1 MDVFKW
7 LGNLLMILT
16 VIYLY
21 FWAAEWLTAS
31 YAAHHHEV
39 ALSNALLTG
48 EYAWLFWLSVG
59 SLVVPFLL
67 LARQFVTGQYRLGVM
82 VVSGVLVNLAAI
94 GKRILIVVPSQTHG
108 TLLPYGTG
116 LYSPTWVEYSVILGL
131 LALGALLLSLFMR
144 VFPIIEIPQYAGG
157 GR

>member
-1 MDVFKW
+1 
-7 LGNLLMILT
+7 
-16 VIYLY
+16 
-21 FWAAEWLTAS
+21 
-31 YAAHHHEV
+31 
-39 ALSNALLTG
+39 
-48 EYAWLFWLSVG
+48 
-59 SLVVPFLL
+59 
-67 LARQFVTGQYRLGVM
+67 M